1 MRAAVFDLGSNTFNL
16 LIFESSG
23 KGKYRVLHRSE
34 LPVKIGEGSY
44 VSRNLQPEAM
54 DRGLT
59 VLKEHFIAIKKWNP
73 DIIKATGTA
82 ALRNAKNAGEFLSQV
97 KSTFGI
103 DVELIDGNRESELIY
118 KGVHLSYPFDIG
130 NFIIVDIGGGS
141 CEFIIAGHQH
151 IHFQKSYDIGVSRI
165 LEEIAPHDPVSSDEV
180 IVIEKLIDYE
190 LHDLFEISA
199 RHLVHTM
206 IGASGSFETFTSML
220 FPTYEQLKKMEH
232 CHELDLSSL
241 YQLYLGLLKSKEK
254 DRINMRGLPAM
265 RVDTIVIAS
274 VLVNY
279 IIHKLRIR
287 NLLQSD
293 FALKEGIMAELIEE
307 QKI

>member
-23 KGKYRVLHRSE
+23 KGKYRILHRSE
-34 LPVKIGEGSY
+34 LPVKIGKGSY
-44 VSRNLQPEAM
+44 VSRTIQPEAM

-59 VLKEHFIAIKKWNP
+59 VLKEHFKAIKKWNP

-82 ALRNAKNAGEFLSQV
+82 ALRNAENAGEFLSQV

-118 KGVHLSYPFDIG
+118 KGVRLSYPFDIG

-165 LEEIAPHDPVSSDEV
+165 LEQIAPHDPVSSDEV
-180 IVIEKLIDYE
+180 IAIEKLIDHE
-190 LHDLFEISA
+190 LHDLFDIST

-220 FPTYEQLKKMEH
+220 FPEYEQLRKMEH

-254 DRINMRGLPAM
+254 DRMNMRGLPAM

-293 FALKEGIMAELIEE
+293 FALKEGIMAELIKE
-307 QKI
+307 Q